1 VPEHAARPEG
11 GVVER
16 VCAEWSEM
24 NESLTR
30 EAPAGGRRRQM
41 LLGQPA
47 PPACPETRLG
57 PADVAAL
64 GRDPSPAQRAKIAEK
79 LGRSLAELNREADA
93 RLVEAVLEL
102 LVHDVA
108 EEVRKALAEAIA
120 TSSEVPPS
128 IVRRLASD
136 EIEVAKPVLEQSP
149 LLTDEDLIRIVRTHA
164 MQYALAVAGRSQL
177 SEAVSD
183 VLVDTGD
190 SSVVARLVGNAG
202 ARLRQETLRRV
213 VTEFA
218 DERAVRDRLVRRPEL
233 SFELV
238 DRLVRVIAERLEWE
252 LVATHRLSMEQAQAI
267 VRAARERSAID
278 LVARDHGDRQRE
290 RHLRE
295 RFQAGELGHED
306 LLAMLRDGDVAGFE
320 IGVALHAREP
330 VARVRKLLYDPDR
343 RRLAAICI
351 RAGFPVAHYVLVR
364 MAIEFAEAAV
374 DGKPPRTEYGPET
387 IRFLQ
392 EQYQRLQAR
401 PDAVAELCAV

>member
-1 VPEHAARPEG
+1 MR
-11 GVVER
+11 
-16 VCAEWSEM
+16 
-24 NESLTR
+24 ESLT
-30 EAPAGGRRRQM
+30 ADGWAGCRRRQQ
-41 LLGQPA
+41 LLRAAPAA
-47 PPACPETRLG
+47 PPRPEALTR
-57 PADVAAL
+57 ADVAAL
-64 GRDPSPAQRAKIAEK
+64 RNDPSPAQRARIAAK
-79 LGRSLAELNREADA
+79 LGRSAGELAREVDP

-102 LVHDVA
+102 LVRDVA
-108 EEVRKALAEAIA
+108 KEVRKALAEAVA
-120 TSSEVPPS
+120 TSGEVPPS

-136 EIEVAKPVLEQSP
+136 EIEVAKPVLERSP
-149 LLTDEDLIRIVRTHA
+149 LLTDDDLIRIVRTHA
-164 MQYALAVAGRSQL
+164 LQHALAVAGRSQL

-202 ARLRQETLRRV
+202 ARLRQETLGRV
-213 VTEFA
+213 VAEFGG
-218 DERAVRDRLVRRPEL
+218 EREVRDRLVRRPEL
-233 SFELV
+233 PFELV
-238 DRLVRVIAERLEWE
+238 DRLVRAIAEQLEWQ
-252 LVATHRLSMEQAQAI
+252 LVTSHRVPMEQARAI

-290 RHLRE
+290 RQLRE

-330 VARVRKLLYDPDR
+330 VARVRRLLYDPDR
-343 RRLAAICI
+343 RRLAAICV

-374 DGKPPRTEYGPET
+374 DGKPPRSEYGPET

-392 EQYQRLQAR
+392 EQYRRLQAD
-401 PDAVAELCAV
+401 PDTVAQLCTV

>member
-1 VPEHAARPEG
+1 MREGLTADGRAGCRRRQQLLRGAPTAPARPE
-11 GVVER
+11 
-16 VCAEWSEM
+16 A
-24 NESLTR
+24 LTR
-30 EAPAGGRRRQM
+30 
-41 LLGQPA
+41 
-47 PPACPETRLG
+47 
-57 PADVAAL
+57 ADVAAL
-64 GRDPSPAQRAKIAEK
+64 RNDPSPAQRAQIAAK
-79 LGRSLAELNREADA
+79 LGRSAGELAREVDP

-102 LVHDVA
+102 LVRDVA
-108 EEVRKALAEAIA
+108 KEVRKALAEAVA

-128 IVRRLASD
+128 IVRRLATD
-136 EIEVAKPVLEQSP
+136 AIEVAEPVLRQSP
-149 LLTDEDLIRIVRTHA
+149 LLTDQDLIEIVRTNA
-164 MQYALAVAGRSQL
+164 MQYALAVAGRSQV
-177 SEAVSD
+177 SEAVSE
-183 VLVDTGD
+183 VLVDTGE
-190 SSVVARLVGNAG
+190 SSVVARLVGNVG
-202 ARLRQETLRRV
+202 ARLKEETLRRV
-213 VTEFA
+213 VAEFGR
-218 DERAVRDRLVRRPEL
+218 EREVQERLVRRPEL

-238 DRLVRVIAERLEWE
+238 DRLVRAIAERLEWE
-252 LVATHRLSMEQAQAI
+252 LVANHRMPLEQAQAI

-343 RRLAAICI
+343 RRLAAICL

-374 DGKPPRTEYGPET
+374 DGKPPRSEYGPET

-392 EQYQRLQAR
+392 EQYLRLQAQ
-401 PDAVAELCAV
+401 PDAVAELCAA